1 MFSFSRH
8 VLPVAMGLVA
18 LSLPATVMADDGSS
32 YIAGSAGLSLPR
44 DMDLDGGTINSSI
57 DLETGPAAVISI
69 GTGLMENVRGEIE
82 LGFRSNDA
90 GSISGASA
98 SGDTRSLSA
107 MFNGFYDFDT
117 GSNLTPYIGFGFGA
131 ARVSA
136 NGISPVSGTRVDDT
150 DTGFAYQGIVGA
162 AYELNANWLATADYR
177 YFSAPNLDFLSDNGT
192 GLDSNYDDHTF
203 MIGLRFNFPKPK
215 VPTPVVE
222 VSAPAPEPEP
232 TPPPAVV
239 EPVPPV
245 VARSYIVFFDWD
257 HSDLQVDAKEIL
269 AQAAANAQLGGISS
283 IVATGHADRSGT
295 DQYNLRLSKRR
306 AESVQAELVRL
317 GVPMSEIAIEWK
329 GEHAPL
335 VPTDDGIR
343 EPQNRRVEIV
353 FP

>member
-8 VLPVAMGLVA
+8 FLPVAMGLAA
-18 LSLPATVMADDGSS
+18 LSLPAMVMADDGSS

-44 DMDLDGGTINSSI
+44 DMDLDGGSINSSV
-57 DLETGPAAVISI
+57 DLETGPAGVISI
-69 GTGLMENVRGEIE
+69 GTGLMENVRGEFE

-90 GSISGASA
+90 DSISGASA

-107 MFNGFYDFDT
+107 MVNGFYDFDT
-117 GSNLTPYIGFGFGA
+117 GNNLTPYIGFGLGA
-131 ARVSA
+131 ARVTA
-136 NGISPVSGTRVDDT
+136 NGISPVSGTRVDDA

-162 AYELNANWLATADYR
+162 SYELNANWMATADYR
-177 YFSAPNLDFLSDNGT
+177 YFSAPNLDFRSDSGT
-192 GLDSNYDDHTF
+192 GLDSNYDNHTF
-203 MIGLRFNFPKPK
+203 MIGLRFNFSKPK
-215 VPTPVVE
+215 TPTPLAE
-222 VSAPAPEPEP
+222 VAAAAPEP

-239 EPVPPV
+239 EPAQPV

-257 HSDLQVDAKEIL
+257 HSDLQVDAKAIL
-269 AQAAANAQLGGISS
+269 AQTAANAQLGGISS
-283 IVATGHADRSGT
+283 IVTTGHADRSGT
-295 DQYNLRLSKRR
+295 DQYNLKLSKRR

-317 GVPMSEIAIEWK
+317 GVPMSEIAIDWK
-329 GEHAPL
+329 GEHTPL